1 MLISRYA
8 GPNVSPKTVETEK
21 TAQASMY
28 SIFPV
33 KRGINVVYVV
43 GQLKLCSMCL
53 LYCSVLGSGFS

>member
-8 GPNVSPKTVETEK
+8 GPNVSPKTVVTK
-21 TAQASMY
+21 KIAQASMY

-43 GQLKLCSMCL
+43 GQLKLARK
-53 LYCSVLGSGFS
+53 SVVY